1 MNKLLVV
8 ISVSGF
14 LFACSDDGKE
24 EAARERADHVFK
36 EQVKAIDKAKEVNK
50 IIDTAAQRQQDA
62 AQQQ

>member
-1 MNKLLVV
+1 MNRLLVV

-14 LFACSDDGKE
+14 LLACSDDGKE
-24 EAARERADHVFK
+24 ESARERGDHVFK